1 MAELVDALGSGPSGG
16 NTVEVRVLFWAPVFI
31 LQDPAFSGISLP
43 ISHVTPISST
53 ITVLNPLHLLPAP
66 SLFRQEFHR
75 GVYQGKQGKRWYV
88 EIDIERSEARYF

>member
-1 MAELVDALGSGPSGG
+1 
-16 NTVEVRVLFWAPVFI
+16 
-31 LQDPAFSGISLP
+31 LP